1 MSPVSVPAL
10 DPTARYAHVRYPWSA
25 AVQRD
30 AAPPARFYTAVIG
43 QALRYGLP
51 ASRTPGALWALA
63 GRVGLPEAAL
73 AAVIRRLPARP
84 QPELDE
90 LVRSARQSWPDL
102 AARSSA
108 LPGSP
113 PDGLSVL
120 ALERA
125 AALTVFLF
133 GDEPRPLLVLKV
145 PARDDRRVD
154 LEADSLR
161 EVEAAGAAPRFLGRL
176 GEARVQEGLPGAPLR
191 VEPLTPGGAARF
203 TWSPTLD
210 DVADGIGRLGAA
222 TVKSGPPDDIAGR
235 MDMSLAHEGLDGRSR
250 RALGAAWADVRR
262 SGSSVLRHRDTSP
275 QNCLVLDGRL
285 SGVVDWELAVPR
297 GGPGFDVWNLALSY
311 MEYGVGLTRWSQDLV
326 VETFTRAWRDSP
338 FWRDGRAAARRAALA
353 GGAAERDL
361 DALEVCYFGSR
372 IGDRLLRPGWHA
384 TGPDT
389 VARALRVVCSD

>member
-1 MSPVSVPAL
+1 M
-10 DPTARYAHVRYPWSA
+10 HVRYPWRA
-25 AVQRD
+25 AVQRGV
-30 AAPPARFYTAVIG
+30 APPARFYTAVIG
-43 QALRYGLP
+43 QTLRYGLP

-63 GRVGLPEAAL
+63 GRTGPPEAAL
-73 AAVIRRLPARP
+73 ASVLSRLPGRRRP
-84 QPELDE
+84 DLEE
-90 LVRSARQSWPDL
+90 LVAAAQQSWSEL
-102 AARSSA
+102 AAAAGSLPAFPPPAMSA
-108 LPGSP
+108 L
-113 PDGLSVL
+113 
-120 ALERA
+120 ALQRA

-133 GDEPRPLLVLKV
+133 GAEARPLIVLKL
-145 PARDDRRVD
+145 PAGNDPRVD
-154 LEADSLR
+154 LEVDALR
-161 EVEAAGAAPRFLGRL
+161 EAAAAGVAPRFLGRL
-176 GEARVQEGLPGAPLR
+176 GEARVQEGLAGAPLR
-191 VEPLTPGGAARF
+191 VQPLTPRDASQFA
-203 TWSPTLD
+203 WSGPLD
-210 DVADGIGRLGAA
+210 DVADGLGRLGAA
-222 TVKSGPPDDIAGR
+222 TMKSGPPEDITDR
-235 MDMSLAHEGLDGRSR
+235 MERALAYGGLDARTRQKLS
-250 RALGAAWADVRR
+250 AAWGDVRR
-262 SGSSVLRHRDTSP
+262 SDTCVLRHRDTSP
-275 QNCLVLDGRL
+275 QNCLVSGGRL

>member
-1 MSPVSVPAL
+1 MPSVPPPAP

-25 AVQRD
+25 AVQRG

-51 ASRTPGALWALA
+51 ASRTPGTLWALA
-63 GRVGLPEAAL
+63 GRAGLPEGAL
-73 AAVIRRLPARP
+73 AAAIRRLPGSPR
-84 QPELDE
+84 PELDGF
-90 LVRSARQSWPDL
+90 VAAAREAWPDL
-102 AARSSA
+102 AARSNG
-108 LPGSP
+108 LPASP
-113 PDGLSVL
+113 PARVSVL

-133 GDEPRPLLVLKV
+133 GEGPRPLVVLKV
-145 PARDDRRVD
+145 PGADDRRVD
-154 LEADSLR
+154 LEADCLR
-161 EVEAAGAAPRFLGRL
+161 EVEVAGAAPRFLGRL
-176 GEARVQEGLPGAPLR
+176 GDARVQEGLAGAPLR
-191 VEPLTPGGAARF
+191 VEPLTPRGAATF

-222 TVKSGPPDDIAGR
+222 TARSGPPDDIARR
-235 MDMSLAHEGLDGRSR
+235 MDMSIAHEGLDATTR
-250 RALGAAWADVRR
+250 RALSAAWADVRR
-262 SGSSVLRHRDTSP
+262 SGASVLRHRDTSP

-297 GGPGFDVWNLALSY
+297 GAPGFDVWNLALSY

-326 VETFTRAWRDSP
+326 VETFTRSWHDSP

-384 TGPDT
+384 TGPNT
-389 VARALRVVCSD
+389 VARALRVVCST